1 MKMSFFKRQPLKL
14 FFGVAMVVSTVFIS
28 CDKNDDV
35 EDRTY
40 TTTGNADGSKMNPS
54 NNSTATG
61 TLTGTYDAKVN
72 VWSYTINWT
81 NLSATAGLVQVFGP
95 AAVGANG
102 SLLFPLSI
110 TTPGVTGR
118 ASGSVT
124 LTDAQEAILLANNM
138 YYTISSSNYASGEI
152 RGQII
157 ATPN

>member
-14 FFGVAMVVSTVFIS
+14 FFGVAMAVSTVFIS

-102 SLLFPLSI
+102 SLLHRVLPAA
-110 TTPGVTGR
+110 PV
-118 ASGSVT
+118 AV
-124 LTDAQEAILLANNM
+124 
-138 YYTISSSNYASGEI
+138 
-152 RGQII
+152 
-157 ATPN
+157 